1 MMWNNSWGVGGW
13 ILMTLMMISF
23 WALVVGVVIWLLRH
37 SARQQPPALG
47 EPVAQLILDQRFARG
62 ELTEAEYRQRRDLL
76 RTR

>member
-37 SARQQPPALG
+37 SARQQPPAPG
-47 EPVAQLILDQRFARG
+47 RTGRPADPRP
-62 ELTEAEYRQRRDLL
+62 TL
-76 RTR
+76 RPR